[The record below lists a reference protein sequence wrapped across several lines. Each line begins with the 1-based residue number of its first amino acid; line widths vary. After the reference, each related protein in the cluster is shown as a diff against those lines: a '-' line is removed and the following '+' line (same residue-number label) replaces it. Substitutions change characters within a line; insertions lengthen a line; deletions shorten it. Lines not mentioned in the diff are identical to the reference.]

1 LVHKQIL
8 KEPLLLFLFEYKL
21 SGIIPLNYIPIAAK
35 MCKIHFGTYLRLV
48 LEVVQKCKFLEIIT
62 TQIFD
67 LESKINP
74 KFYLVP
80 WGGSII

>member
-1 LVHKQIL
+1 MFI
-8 KEPLLLFLFEYKL
+8 FEQKL
-21 SGIIPLNYIPIAAK
+21 SGVIPLNYIPIAAK
-35 MCKIHFGTYLRLV
+35 MCKIHSNFGTYLRLV

-74 KFYLVP
+74 KFYLVQ

>member
-1 LVHKQIL
+1 
-8 KEPLLLFLFEYKL
+8 LLLFLLEQKL
-21 SGIIPLNYIPIAAK
+21 SGVIIPLNYIPIAAK
-35 MCKIHFGTYLRLV
+35 MCKIHSNFGTYLRLV

-74 KFYLVP
+74 KFYLVQ

>member
-1 LVHKQIL
+1 
-8 KEPLLLFLFEYKL
+8 
-21 SGIIPLNYIPIAAK
+21 